1 MHFFRYGDDE
11 VNSCLELFMEEKVV
25 MAVSGFLELHDF
37 PSHNF
42 NDLNKKGQSWKE
54 ISCTR
59 YFGELV
65 L

>member
-1 MHFFRYGDDE
+1 
-11 VNSCLELFMEEKVV
+11 MEEKVV
-25 MAVSGFLELHDF
+25 TAVSGFLELYDF

-59 YFGELV
+59 YFGELFYSV
-65 L
+65 FAS